1 MLCKIC
7 NKNET
12 DNTSGIC
19 WECINKSSIS
29 FDFSGY
35 IFLRK
40 KNFKRISSTGNLF
53 KTQKVVS
60 HCTNPKWKGNKIKYV
75 LVS

>member
-19 WECINKSSIS
+19 WQCVE
-29 FDFSGY
+29 FSKVKENLIERIKQEIKNGV
-35 IFLRK
+35 K
-40 KNFKRISSTGNLF
+40 K
-53 KTQKVVS
+53 
-60 HCTNPKWKGNKIKYV
+60 
-75 LVS
+75 

>member
-19 WECINKSSIS
+19 WQCVE
-29 FDFSGY
+29 FSKVKENL
-35 IFLRK
+35 IERIK
-40 KNFKRISSTGNLF
+40 QEIKNGE
-53 KTQKVVS
+53 
-60 HCTNPKWKGNKIKYV
+60 KWKTKK
-75 LVS
+75 LFALLDKLKDEK